1 MFTEWRLCI
10 FMYVCVHIYAWGLS
24 NVCMKPTVAAAS
36 DHNHPTTPRCY
47 VQRQGIPQGSSLSTL
62 LCSLC
67 FGDME
72 NKLFAE
78 VQQDG

>member
-1 MFTEWRLCI
+1 M
-10 FMYVCVHIYAWGLS
+10 HAWGGVS
-24 NVCMKPTVAAAS
+24 GTGVRPTVAAPS
-36 DHNHPTTPRCY
+36 DHNITNTTRFY
-47 VQRQGIPQGSSLSTL
+47 VQCQGIPQGSSLSTL